1 MQNPFI
7 IFFPPP
13 SFVFVLF
20 FSTFQFVKIVAGW
33 FIKGTTQSLCAAFE
47 INKRFRC
54 LLLCDSL
61 FKRQTNRSVYF
72 PIFARHSL
80 KCDIFL
86 AKRMWPR
93 FVWALL
99 CTSLQLVR
107 QIRLKRLSI
116 YVFLSTCQDISIQFW
131 VNFPS
136 YDNVSDPFQTDTDT
150 LESARLTSICNTSG
164 MVFSKC
170 PSEKVHRQTAA
181 AGGSDCEQHFGNK
194 DSYFQYLQYELLGVL
209 TYRPLVVLNAASIA
223 SFFIIAAHQLLRAA
237 SLFHVMNK
245 NNHDVQVHLLQ
256 TQEGIYTVLDTCTI
270 YWTTFVSLL

>member
-1 MQNPFI
+1 MRPQ
-7 IFFPPP
+7 
-13 SFVFVLF
+13 
-20 FSTFQFVKIVAGW
+20 
-33 FIKGTTQSLCAAFE
+33 
-47 INKRFRC
+47 
-54 LLLCDSL
+54 
-61 FKRQTNRSVYF
+61 
-72 PIFARHSL
+72 
-80 KCDIFL
+80 
-86 AKRMWPR
+86 

-107 QIRLKRLSI
+107 QIRRFNL
-116 YVFLSTCQDISIQFW
+116 
-131 VNFPS
+131 
-136 YDNVSDPFQTDTDT
+136 NVSQFTFFFPHVRIFPFNFGWIFQAMTTFPT
-150 LESARLTSICNTSG
+150 HFRLTLTPSNLPG
-164 MVFSKC
+164 LQVFATPVGWFSSKC
-170 PSEKVHRQTAA
+170 PSEKVHRQTSA

-270 YWTTFVSLL
+270 YWTTIVSLL

>member
-1 MQNPFI
+1 M
-7 IFFPPP
+7 
-13 SFVFVLF
+13 
-20 FSTFQFVKIVAGW
+20 
-33 FIKGTTQSLCAAFE
+33 
-47 INKRFRC
+47 
-54 LLLCDSL
+54 
-61 FKRQTNRSVYF
+61 
-72 PIFARHSL
+72 
-80 KCDIFL
+80 
-86 AKRMWPR
+86 
-93 FVWALL
+93 
-99 CTSLQLVR
+99 
-107 QIRLKRLSI
+107 
-116 YVFLSTCQDISIQFW
+116 
-131 VNFPS
+131 NFPS
-136 YDNVSDPFQTDTDT
+136 YDNVSDPFQTDSDT

-194 DSYFQYLQYELLGVL
+194 DSYFQYLQYDLLGVL